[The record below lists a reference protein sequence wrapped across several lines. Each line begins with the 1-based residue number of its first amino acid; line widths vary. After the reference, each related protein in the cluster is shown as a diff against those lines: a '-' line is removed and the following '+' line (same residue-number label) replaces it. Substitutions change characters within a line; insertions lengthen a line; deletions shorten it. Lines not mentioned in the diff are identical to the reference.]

1 MRPAGRVGPG
11 FVAVLTL
18 AYIGAFIAF
27 VPLLSLIVPLQAQA
41 LAPGDKIGLLS
52 LVSLWGALT
61 ASVANLAAGWA
72 SDRTRGRFGRRRPWI
87 LAGLAG
93 VILAYG
99 LIAAAP
105 SPLALLAGVMTFQ
118 FAFNLMFA
126 PLTAILADVVPE
138 VLSV

>member
-61 ASVANLAAGWA
+61 ASVANLAAGWPKPKPPA
-72 SDRTRGRFGRRRPWI
+72 TRCWRGRRNRAGRRWRSQP
-87 LAGLAG
+87 GR
-93 VILAYG
+93 
-99 LIAAAP
+99 AA
-105 SPLALLAGVMTFQ
+105 Q
-118 FAFNLMFA
+118 H
-126 PLTAILADVVPE
+126 
-138 VLSV
+138 